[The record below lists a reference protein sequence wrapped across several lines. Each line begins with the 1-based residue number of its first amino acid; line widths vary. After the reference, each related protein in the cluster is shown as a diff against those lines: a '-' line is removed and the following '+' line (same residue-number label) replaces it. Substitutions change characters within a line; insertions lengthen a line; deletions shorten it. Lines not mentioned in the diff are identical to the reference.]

1 MSDRS
6 LSASVGS
13 FAELVAAG
21 TPTPGGG
28 SVAAYCGVLAASLGR
43 MVCSINIS
51 KPKYADVAPRL
62 AEIKSELERLGAQLR
77 ELIAED
83 TASFEA
89 VLPAY
94 RLPQN
99 TDEQKA
105 GRSASSQEA
114 IQGAVEIPSEKGR
127 CSFDVLKMMV

>member
-1 MSDRS
+1 MSDQS
-6 LSASVGS
+6 LSDSVGS

-43 MVCSINIS
+43 MVCSITIS

-89 VLPAY
+89 VLRAY
-94 RLPQN
+94 RLPKN

-105 GRSASSQEA
+105 ERSGSVQEA
-114 IQGAVEIPSEKGR
+114 IRGAIEVPREAAR
-127 CSFDVLKMMV
+127 CRFYGL